1 MCTWQA
7 APCVLFFDEIDAIVG
22 GGAGGRREGTAAES
36 RVLATFL
43 NELDGV
49 SPLLANP
56 SHRVASHSK

>member
-1 MCTWQA
+1 M
-7 APCVLFFDEIDAIVG
+7 LFFDEIDAIVG